1 MARRISLRELVG
13 MGYDGGWFSNLARLG
28 PCRYRLFVG
37 ARNSKKSYD
46 IIGVEPVIK
55 LLSDRRRNIIVIRQN
70 LNTIRNSAYAQI
82 QKAIDRMGLT
92 ALFKMNESEYR
103 LTYLPTGQEIAF
115 RGFND
120 PLKITSTTF
129 RYGELT
135 DVYIEEA
142 YEIESEDQFNY
153 LDGSLRGNQ
162 GIQLQITFCMNPW
175 NKEHWIYKKFFK
187 GRMEEDEQYLEE
199 HGYREVYD
207 PAFSL
212 GFGKGLYIHQSTYK
226 INEFRSPDYGTDT
239 DELKKYAH
247 EKYCTNF
254 LGMWGSTGDLVY
266 EEWARSKERLIIPRQ
281 EAMRMRYDRVAI
293 GIDTGL
299 SNAEGLKRSPDN
311 IRSAT
316 VMELVGIT
324 SDHSKIVTLD
334 EWFFTN
340 QGLRIPKTQTELIR
354 SMVSTLIY
362 WRTEK
367 WATHPDVLKGRT
379 TLFVDSGS
387 EGFRYDLM
395 LECARQQTEHAF
407 VGTLSTKE
415 KIVSRVDFER
425 LMMGWG
431 DFLVSEDCKNL
442 IREFSVIR
450 NDPETGMRENN
461 NDHAINADEY
471 GWAPLRNLMSRWRR
485 YGMKEGYAS
494 SEGRM

>member
-299 SNAEGLKRSPDN
+299 SNAEGLKRSPEN

-340 QGLRIPKTQTELIR
+340 QGLRIPKTQTE
-354 SMVSTLIY
+354 
-362 WRTEK
+362 
-367 WATHPDVLKGRT
+367 
-379 TLFVDSGS
+379 
-387 EGFRYDLM
+387 
-395 LECARQQTEHAF
+395 HAF

-415 KIVSRVDFER
+415 KSVSRVDFER